1 MHVYPF
7 SITKASLL
15 VVSVLDMLWRCLHFG
30 VSVGVC
36 CDMWDRRPLTR
47 PHEPILRTMDYSRL
61 LQTLACFARVRG
73 EKSKP

>member
-47 PHEPILRTMDYSRL
+47 PHEPIGSCELWTI
-61 LQTLACFARVRG
+61 LAC
-73 EKSKP
+73 SKPLPALRE